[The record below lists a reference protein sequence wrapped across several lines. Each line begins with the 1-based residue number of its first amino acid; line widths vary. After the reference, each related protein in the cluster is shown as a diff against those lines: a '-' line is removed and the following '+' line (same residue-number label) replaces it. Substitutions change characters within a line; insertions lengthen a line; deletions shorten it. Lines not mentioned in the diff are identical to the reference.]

1 MDLVTAVG
9 IGGAGIAAGA
19 INAIA
24 GGGSLLT
31 FPVLL
36 AAGLPSVSANVTN
49 TVGIVPGTIG
59 GSIGY
64 RAELRGQWRRVVR
77 LGIPGVIGGLIG
89 GVVLLVTPA
98 SVFDAVVP
106 VLVAGAC
113 MLLLAQP
120 RLARRIQGRREGRT
134 PGSTGSEPVPAP
146 APDPGGNPAP
156 DPGGNPAPD
165 PGGNP
170 APDPGNSPAP
180 DTGDPPQ
187 ADPRPDPRPAHSG
200 GPALWTGVLI
210 VGVYAGYFGAAAGVM
225 FLALFGLLLDTLQ
238 RANAL
243 KGVLAGII
251 NAVAAVLF
259 AAFGPVD
266 WAAAVALGLGTI
278 LGGRVGAAVAQ
289 RIPDRPLRLGWPSGV
304 C

>member
-1 MDLVTAVG
+1 MGDGHADMDLVTAIG
-9 IGGAGIAAGA
+9 IGGAGIVAGA
-19 INAIA
+19 INTIA

-134 PGSTGSEPVPAP
+134 ARRTGPE
-146 APDPGGNPAP
+146 PDPATAPGRGGNPAP
-156 DPGGNPAPD
+156 GPGGER
-165 PGGNP
+165 G
-170 APDPGNSPAP
+170 
-180 DTGDPPQ
+180 TRPP
-187 ADPRPDPRPAHSG
+187 PR
-200 GPALWTGVLI
+200 
-210 VGVYAGYFGAAAGVM
+210 
-225 FLALFGLLLDTLQ
+225 
-238 RANAL
+238 
-243 KGVLAGII
+243 
-251 NAVAAVLF
+251 
-259 AAFGPVD
+259 
-266 WAAAVALGLGTI
+266 
-278 LGGRVGAAVAQ
+278 
-289 RIPDRPLRLGWPSGV
+289 
-304 C
+304 